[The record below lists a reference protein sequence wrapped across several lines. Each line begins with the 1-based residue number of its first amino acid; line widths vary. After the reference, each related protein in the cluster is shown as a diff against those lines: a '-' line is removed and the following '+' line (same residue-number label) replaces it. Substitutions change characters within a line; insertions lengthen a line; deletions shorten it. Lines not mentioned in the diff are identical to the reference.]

1 MSASAPSSVRAWP
14 ALFEVLALSLLGG
27 LLAMLLAAAFGVRLS
42 NPLAALQPGA
52 LPASWLP
59 LAQSLGQVL
68 LLQYGGTALLVAAI
82 WRPRG
87 DLRQRRLGLG
97 SAGQRLLPLLMLGL
111 LAACLLAP
119 WHLGLLLADA
129 RWDLGPT
136 EPWRQALLD
145 APQTWDFWVL
155 MAVASYGL
163 VPVLEE
169 LFYRGVLQGRLQQ
182 VMPPGLAIL
191 LSSLLFALSHSQY
204 HQPNLLNLGTFVFL
218 LATALVLGG
227 LYWRTGS
234 LWPGML
240 AHGVINL
247 PAQQGA
253 MGLLVVALMLGVA
266 WWGRRVIGERVMAP
280 LRVLHPRRLGRV
292 APAMALATV
301 SFGILSSLAS
311 GFALLLALAL
321 LPLALGWDAWL
332 RRSAQGVPAGAP
344 EQVGR

>member
-1 MSASAPSSVRAWP
+1 MSPSVPSSVRAWP

-42 NPLAALQPGA
+42 NPLAALQPSA

-59 LAQSLGQVL
+59 LAQSLAQVL
-68 LLQYGGTALLVAAI
+68 LFQYGGIALLVTAI
-82 WRPRG
+82 WWPRG

-97 SAGQRLLPLLMLGL
+97 CAGKPLLKLLKLGL

-129 RWDLGPT
+129 QWDLGPT

-169 LFYRGVLQGRLQQ
+169 IFYRGVLQGRLQQ

-204 HQPNLLNLGTFVFL
+204 HQPNLLNLGTFAFL

-247 PAQQGA
+247 PAQHGA
-253 MGLLVVALMLGVA
+253 AGLMVMALMVGVA
-266 WWGRRVIGERVMAP
+266 WWGRRILADWVTE
-280 LRVLHPRRLGRV
+280 LLWVLHPRRLGK
-292 APAMALATV
+292 AAIALALATL
-301 SFGILSSLAS
+301 SFSLLSAWAA
-311 GFALLLALAL
+311 GMALLLALAL
-321 LPLALGWDAWL
+321 LPVGLGWDAWL
-332 RRSAQGVPAGAP
+332 RR
-344 EQVGR
+344 GRKNAASN

>member
-1 MSASAPSSVRAWP
+1 
-14 ALFEVLALSLLGG
+14 
-27 LLAMLLAAAFGVRLS
+27 MLLAAAFGVRLS
-42 NPLAALQPGA
+42 NPLATLQPGA
-52 LPASWLP
+52 LPVSWLP

-68 LLQYGGTALLVAAI
+68 LFQYAGTALLVAAI
-82 WRPRG
+82 WWPRG

-97 SAGQRLLPLLMLGL
+97 CSGQRVLPLLKLGL

-119 WHLGLLLADA
+119 WHLGLLMADA
-129 RWDLGPT
+129 QWDLGPT
-136 EPWRQALLD
+136 EPWRQTLLD

-182 VMPPGLAIL
+182 LMPPGLAIL
-191 LSSLLFALSHSQY
+191 LSSLLFALGHSQY
-204 HQPNLLNLGTFVFL
+204 HQPNVLNLGTFALL

-240 AHGVINL
+240 AHGLINL
-247 PAQQGA
+247 PAQNGA
-253 MGLLVVALMLGVA
+253 VGLLVMALMLGVA
-266 WWGRRVIGERVMAP
+266 WWGRRVLGELVKELLGA
-280 LRVLHPRRLGRV
+280 LHPRQIGKA

-301 SFGILSSLAS
+301 TFAILSTLATEL
-311 GFALLLALAL
+311 ALLLALAL
-321 LPLALGWDAWL
+321 LPVALGWDWWL
-332 RRSAQGVPAGAP
+332 RRGPQWSRAKAP
-344 EQVGR
+344 EQAGR

>member
-1 MSASAPSSVRAWP
+1 MSLPAPSSVRAWP

-42 NPLAALQPGA
+42 NPFATLQPGA
-52 LPASWLP
+52 LPGSWLP
-59 LAQSLGQVL
+59 LAQSVGQVL
-68 LLQYGGTALLVAAI
+68 FFQYAGIALLVAAI
-82 WRPRG
+82 WWPRG

-97 SAGQRLLPLLMLGL
+97 CNGQRALPLLKLGL
-111 LAACLLAP
+111 MAACLLAP

-129 RWDLGPT
+129 QWDLGPT

-145 APQTWDFWVL
+145 APQTWDFWLL

-204 HQPNLLNLGTFVFL
+204 HQPNLLNLGTFAFL

-234 LWPGML
+234 LWPGMV

-247 PAQQGA
+247 PAQNGVV
-253 MGLLVVALMLGVA
+253 GLLVIALMLGLA
-266 WWGRRVIGERVMAP
+266 WWGRRVIGELVTELLGA
-280 LRVLHPRRLGRV
+280 LRPRQIGKA

-301 SFGILSSLAS
+301 TFAILSTLAAEL
-311 GFALLLALAL
+311 ALLLALAL
-321 LPLALGWDAWL
+321 LPVALGLDWWL
-332 RRSAQGVPAGAP
+332 RRSQQGSRAKAP
-344 EQVGR
+344 EQAGR